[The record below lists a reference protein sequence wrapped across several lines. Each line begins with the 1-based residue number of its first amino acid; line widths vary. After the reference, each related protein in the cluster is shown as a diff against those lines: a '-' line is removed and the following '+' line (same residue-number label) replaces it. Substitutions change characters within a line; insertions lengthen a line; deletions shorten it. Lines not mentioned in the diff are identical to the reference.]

1 MRLRISPLNGS
12 REKVEAY
19 LKQALPTI
27 EINFDG
33 SSRPDYDAVGVLEVS
48 EFDPF
53 QKFPQILERAGRNIA
68 CAIGSSARVL
78 CHVDRNPEIKWAND
92 PDGSW

>member
-1 MRLRISPLNGS
+1 MRLHISPLNGS

-33 SSRPDYDAVGVLEVS
+33 SDKAGYDAVGVLEVS
-48 EFDPF
+48 EFDRF
-53 QKFPQILERAGRNIA
+53 QEFPQILELAGRNIVQ
-68 CAIGSSARVL
+68 AIGNRARVL
-78 CHVDRNPEIKWAND
+78 CHVGRNPEIKWVND
-92 PDGSW
+92 PNEDW